1 MFLWEG
7 AYYGIL
13 AAVFG
18 SFAGYLISVFMD
30 AATAGELNLL
40 NFPLI
45 PVLSA
50 SCLSIAACLIATV
63 IPLGKI
69 KKMSIVDSIDT
80 VE

>member
-13 AAVFG
+13 AAVSG
-18 SFAGYLISVFMD
+18 SFAGYLISVFINA
-30 AATAGELNLL
+30 AATGELRPL
-40 NFPLI
+40 NFPLA
-45 PVLSA
+45 PVFLA
-50 SCLSIAACLIATV
+50 SCLSITACLIATV

-69 KKMSIVDSIDT
+69 KKMSIVESIDT

>member
-1 MFLWEG
+1 M
-7 AYYGIL
+7 
-13 AAVFG
+13 
-18 SFAGYLISVFMD
+18 ISVLMNA
-30 AATAGELNLL
+30 AATGELDLS

-69 KKMSIVDSIDT
+69 KRMSIVESIDT